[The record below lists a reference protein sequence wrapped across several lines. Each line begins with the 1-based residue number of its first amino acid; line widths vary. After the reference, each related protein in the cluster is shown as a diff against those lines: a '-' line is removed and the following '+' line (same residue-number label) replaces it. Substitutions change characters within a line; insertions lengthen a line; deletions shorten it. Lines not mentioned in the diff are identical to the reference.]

1 MIRPMLQPSHVYFD
15 ELTHTY
21 LRDEDN
27 KELKG
32 ITSTL
37 IPRAF
42 PGTYDDVPDD
52 VMQHAAERGTAVHK
66 AIEAHAEENTFDDI
80 FLDVVAEAFVLLKA
94 KGIEPIAVEYV
105 VTDGENYATP
115 IDLVCA
121 NKKGEVFIVDIK
133 TTSSKMYEHVQLQ
146 CSICKMF
153 FERQNPTI
161 KVKGLYCLWLHVNDF
176 YNVLDSDLFPLEPV
190 NEEFIGHLM
199 ECDLADE
206 EFDITKFY
214 GNLPAE
220 VKDVE
225 KYLKELDTLVR
236 EKTDELKMIKEGLLR
251 MMHENNVKT
260 FDTGHTRL
268 TRILGQKR
276 TSFDSARFE
285 QEHPEMFK
293 EYLKETTTKESIR
306 VTFK

>member
-1 MIRPMLQPSHVYFD
+1 
-15 ELTHTY
+15 
-21 LRDEDN
+21 
-27 KELKG
+27 
-32 ITSTL
+32 
-37 IPRAF
+37 
-42 PGTYDDVPDD
+42 
-52 VMQHAAERGTAVHK
+52 
-66 AIEAHAEENTFDDI
+66 
-80 FLDVVAEAFVLLKA
+80 
-94 KGIEPIAVEYV
+94 
-105 VTDGENYATP
+105 
-115 IDLVCA
+115 
-121 NKKGEVFIVDIK
+121 
-133 TTSSKMYEHVQLQ
+133 
-146 CSICKMF
+146 MF